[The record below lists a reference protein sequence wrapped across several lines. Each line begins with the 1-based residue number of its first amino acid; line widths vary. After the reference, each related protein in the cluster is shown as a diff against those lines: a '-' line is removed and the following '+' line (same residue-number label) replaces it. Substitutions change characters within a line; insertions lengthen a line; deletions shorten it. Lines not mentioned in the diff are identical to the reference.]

1 MFENIKKF
9 FKKSNKKETLNT
21 NSRDT
26 AKERLHLVLMQDRA
40 NVSADFLDLMRQE
53 IIEVIK
59 KYIDIDES
67 AMDVRLTNQAK
78 EDGTQGAPALYAN
91 IPILNIKDENKKI
104 KKEAEKEE
112 NKKQKEEAREIKDE
126 VKDNI
131 KEEKI
136 DENVIVS
143 EKEKNNEENK
153 VKTTA
158 EKSQKTINNKQK
170 EKTEEADKEQ
180 EDEMKKQ
187 EEEKIEEAKK
197 IVEEE
202 KTNIGNSELNNVNDN
217 KENE

>member
-9 FKKSNKKETLNT
+9 FKKSNKKETLNI

-91 IPILNIKDENKKI
+91 IPILNIKDENKKL
-104 KKEAEKEE
+104 KKEAENEEKQKQNEETPEIKEKVKDNTNEEKKNKEDKAKKIEENNKNSKE
-112 NKKQKEEAREIKDE
+112 NKKE
-126 VKDNI
+126 
-131 KEEKI
+131 
-136 DENVIVS
+136 
-143 EKEKNNEENK
+143 
-153 VKTTA
+153 
-158 EKSQKTINNKQK
+158 
-170 EKTEEADKEQ
+170 EKTEDANKEK

-202 KTNIGNSELNNVNDN
+202 NSDIGNSESSNVDAN
-217 KENE
+217 KENN